1 MKIDKN
7 SATEHWIKLVLN
19 WNPVLYILFLFLV
32 QENNKED
39 EERDRSAL
47 LR

>member
-7 SATEHWIKLVLN
+7 SAMEHWIKLVLN
-19 WNPVLYILFLFLV
+19 RNPVLYILFLFLV
-32 QENNKED
+32 QENNTED